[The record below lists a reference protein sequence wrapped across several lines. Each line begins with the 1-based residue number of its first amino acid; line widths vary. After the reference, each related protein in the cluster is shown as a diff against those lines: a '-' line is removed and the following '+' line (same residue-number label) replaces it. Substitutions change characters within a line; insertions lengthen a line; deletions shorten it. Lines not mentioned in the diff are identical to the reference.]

1 MGVLFREIWAS
12 DRRAFLR
19 ILALN
24 ILSSL
29 LGGIGIVMLIP
40 LLHLLN
46 IGAEDGSFL
55 SRLAAPVLNAMP
67 YAGQVAVLLGAYIL
81 LVTLKA
87 LLNRT
92 LSVRETTFTENTSLR
107 LRTQLYDAMSTA
119 GWETLA
125 ARRTA
130 DSINLFVNQ
139 CNQVSYGI
147 DAIIHLISSLVSAAI
162 QLGIALWMNAPM
174 TVCICVLGCGMMGI
188 FLPLRKKSRSYGDEM
203 IRINREFFAELENQ
217 LGSVKEVRAYGVERE
232 HAARFHETSEA
243 FRNARL
249 RYVRMCSVP
258 QVVYSIAAACII
270 AGVYLLSTLALHIS
284 TDRLVVLVY
293 IFARL
298 WPVFSGLQG
307 QVQGI
312 YSCVPAYEKLSAEIR
327 AMRAKPEQS
336 SDGAADETAFD
347 RWRCCRFEDVSFTYH
362 DADEETL
369 RHVSF
374 SIASGSVTAL
384 LGRNGSGKT
393 TAVNLLLGFLRP
405 GEGRIAVDGVAL
417 SPENIRA
424 WRRQVG
430 YVPQDP
436 IILNASVR
444 ENLTRFHPQATDE
457 ELIAALKTAMAWDF
471 VRAMPRGL
479 DTMLGDR
486 GIRLSGGERQR
497 IVLARV
503 LIGRPRLIILDEATS
518 ALDYESENAFRE
530 VVRSMRRDI
539 AVIVIAHRLA
549 TIRTADQAIVLEG
562 GRIVEQGAIE
572 DLVGK
577 KNGFL
582 AGMVSME

>member
-1 MGVLFREIWAS
+1 MGVLVREIWTS

-24 ILSSL
+24 ILASL

-46 IGAEDGSFL
+46 IGAEDGSLL
-55 SRLAAPVLNAMP
+55 SRLAAPVLNALP
-67 YAGQVAVLLGAYIL
+67 YAGQVALLLGAYIL
-81 LVTLKA
+81 LVTVKA
-87 LLNRT
+87 LVNRT
-92 LSVRETTFTENTSLR
+92 MSIRETAFTENTSLR
-107 LRTQLYDAMSTA
+107 LRTQLYEAMSVA

-125 ARRTA
+125 ARRSA

-162 QLGIALWMNAPM
+162 QLSIALWLNMPM
-174 TVCICVLGCGMMGI
+174 TVCICALGCGMMGI
-188 FLPLRKKSRSYGDEM
+188 FLPLRKKSRAYGDEM

-217 LGSVKEVRAYGVERE
+217 LASVREVRAYGVERE
-232 HAARFHETSEA
+232 HAARFHDTSEA
-243 FRNARL
+243 FRDARL

-258 QVVYSIAAACII
+258 QVVYSMAAACII
-270 AGVYLLSTLALHIS
+270 AGVYLLSTLVLHVS

-327 AMRAKPEQS
+327 AMRAKPDQS
-336 SDGAADETAFD
+336 SGVTADETAFD
-347 RWRCCRFEDVSFTYH
+347 RWRSFRFADVSFTYH

-369 RHVSF
+369 SHVSF
-374 SIASGSVTAL
+374 SIESGSVTAL

-405 GEGRIAVDGVAL
+405 GEGRITVDGVAL
-417 SPENIRA
+417 SPANIRA

-444 ENLTRFHPQATDE
+444 ENLTRFHPEATDE
-457 ELIAALKTAMAWDF
+457 ELIAALKTAVAWDF

-479 DTMLGDR
+479 DTTLGDR
-486 GIRLSGGERQR
+486 GVRLSGGERQR

-503 LIGRPRLIILDEATS
+503 LIGKPRLIILDEATS

-530 VVRSMRRDI
+530 VVRSMGRDI

-562 GRIVEQGAIE
+562 GRVVEQGTIE
-572 DLVGK
+572 ALIRK
-577 KNGFL
+577 KDGFL